1 MGGMEVICLEQKETQ
16 ETIITVPTVSIVRGV
31 TLNQVS
37 EEQSGKEIS
46 RRLGFM
52 NEEMW
57 RAIFIC
63 EIMIILTFLAL
74 IDLSFIR

>member
-1 MGGMEVICLEQKETQ
+1 MMEKACPEQKEIQ

-46 RRLGFM
+46 RRLGSM

-74 IDLSFIR
+74 IGLSFIR